1 MGRFKRHCQEI
12 LKILFFARMFGAKSR
27 IAKGSGNKLEVLLLF
42 YMFRSLGWK
51 SCGWSAEKDGVDRRG
66 CGVLY
71 TDVYLHHSEAIL
83 EQ

>member
-1 MGRFKRHCQEI
+1 
-12 LKILFFARMFGAKSR
+12 MFGAKSQV
-27 IAKGSGNKLEVLLLF
+27 AKGSGNALEVLLLF

-66 CGVLY
+66 CGVRY
-71 TDVYLHHSEAIL
+71 TDVYLHHSEALL